1 MEGIKAQ
8 LGQCRAILKARGTL
22 TVDLAHPLCPAAKAA
37 LHAHMENTQRL
48 MQVLC
53 KIQVAIDEQMATVKA
68 AIGKEGGDIQ
78 AAVRQHRCLARHSW
92 TNVAMGSDL
101 HQKSR
106 DQLRVL
112 RKRCGG
118 WAENRRFLRTLRVES
133 NEVLSCV
140 QKDMES
146 MRKLVA

>member
-8 LGQCRAILKARGTL
+8 LAQCRAVLKARGTFRI
-22 TVDLAHPLCPAAKAA
+22 DLAHPLCPAAKAA
-37 LHAHMENTQRL
+37 LHAHMEKTQRL
-48 MQVLC
+48 MQVLR

-68 AIGKEGGDIQ
+68 AIGKEGDDMQ
-78 AAVRQHRCLARHSW
+78 AALRQHRCLVRHSW
-92 TNVAMGSDL
+92 TNVAMGTDL
-101 HQKSR
+101 RQKSR

-118 WAENRRFLRTLRVES
+118 CAENRRFLRTLRVES
-133 NEVLSCV
+133 NQVLSHM
-140 QKDMES
+140 QKDMAS

>member
-8 LGQCRAILKARGTL
+8 LAQCRAVLKARGTVA
-22 TVDLAHPLCPAAKAA
+22 VDLARRLCPAAKAA
-37 LHAHMENTQRL
+37 LHAHMESTQRM
-48 MQVLC
+48 MQVLR
-53 KIQVAIDEQMATVKA
+53 KIQVAIDEQMVTVKA
-68 AIGKEGGDIQ
+68 AIGKEGDNMQ

-101 HQKSR
+101 RQKSR

-112 RKRCGG
+112 RKRCG
-118 WAENRRFLRTLRVES
+118 FLRTLRVES
-133 NEVLSCV
+133 NQVLSHM
-140 QKDMES
+140 QQDMAS